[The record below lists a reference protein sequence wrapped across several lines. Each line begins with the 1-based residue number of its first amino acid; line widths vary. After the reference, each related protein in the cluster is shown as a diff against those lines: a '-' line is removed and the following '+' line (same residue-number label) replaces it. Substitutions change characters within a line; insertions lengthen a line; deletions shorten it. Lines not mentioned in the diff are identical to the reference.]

1 MDKRVFIKNFGC
13 SSNTADG
20 EVLAGC
26 LAQAG
31 YKIVLSETEADL
43 LIYNTCAVKGPTENR
58 IINEIKNAPKNKKIV
73 IAGCLPKISFER
85 MMREVHFDGAVGPA
99 VGEEIVDVV

>member
-31 YKIVLSETEADL
+31 YKITQSETEADL

-58 IINEIKNAPKNKKIV
+58 VINEIKNAPKNKKNCSHRLF
-73 IAGCLPKISFER
+73 AQNKF
-85 MMREVHFDGAVGPA
+85 
-99 VGEEIVDVV
+99 